1 MTTQPHLKISAQPK
15 KANKK
20 LSKAHIQLMFERLL
34 SLRPNPQTELVF
46 RNEFELLISVILS
59 AQATDVAVNKATKQ
73 LFIDAPTPADLW
85 ALGEQGLIPYIQTIG
100 LYRNKARHVIQ
111 TCQNL
116 VERFDG
122 KVPATRQSLESL
134 PGVGRKTANVVMNTA
149 FGAELIAV
157 DTHVFRVSNRTGL
170 AIGKTVDQV
179 EEQLMKRVPKQFM
192 RDAHHSLILHGRY
205 VCQARA
211 PKCGGCSINDFCPQ
225 N

>member
-1 MTTQPHLKISAQPK
+1 MY
-15 KANKK
+15 KK
-20 LSKAHIQLMFERLL
+20 LKKNQIFVMFERLL
-34 SLRPNPQTELVF
+34 QERPHPQTELVF

-122 KVPATRQSLESL
+122 NVPTTREALESL

-170 AIGKTVDQV
+170 AIGKTVEQV
-179 EEQLMKRVPKQFM
+179 EAQLMKRVPKRFM

-205 VCQARA
+205 VCQARV
-211 PKCGGCSINDFCPQ
+211 PKCGICIINEICPR
-225 N
+225 NF